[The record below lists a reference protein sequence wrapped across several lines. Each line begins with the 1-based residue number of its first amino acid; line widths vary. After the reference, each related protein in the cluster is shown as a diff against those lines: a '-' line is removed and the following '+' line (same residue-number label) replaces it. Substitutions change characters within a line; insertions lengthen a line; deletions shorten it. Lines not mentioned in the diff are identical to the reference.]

1 MRLARLALAAALLP
15 LSAFAMER
23 PPEPTTSAIPG
34 QCAWEWV
41 EFSGLGVWA
50 EKCNA
55 NGVYQVVAR
64 TDPPQLVLT
73 VDGEPVAT
81 VVQAFDKPVDAPIDA
96 ILPTLRSHGYIPD
109 DDECVFAPAS
119 DATLM
124 TIGPQPRTLAFFEIV
139 PAGARLAALEATPA
153 DEVPEP
159 QCGDYGSSAEGVRYF
174 QTDTRHPTKVVYVN
188 LGQDGTMIDPRTI
201 TLE

>member
-1 MRLARLALAAALLP
+1 MRTAFAVLAALLLP
-15 LSAFAMER
+15 AAAHSAER
-23 PPEPTTSAIPG
+23 PPMPTTSAIPG
-34 QCAWEWV
+34 QCVWEWV
-41 EFSGLGVWA
+41 EFSGLGLWA

-64 TDPPQLVLT
+64 TDPPQFVLM

-81 VVQAFDKPVDAPIDA
+81 VVQAFDKPADADISA
-96 ILPTLRSHGYIPD
+96 ILPALRSYGYIPD

-119 DATLM
+119 EATLM
-124 TIGPQPRTLAFFEIV
+124 TIGPRPRTFAFYEIV
-139 PAGARLAALEATPA
+139 PTGARLAAVEATPA

-159 QCGDYGSSAEGVRYF
+159 QCGDYGSSASGTRFF
-174 QTDTRHPTKVVYVN
+174 QTDTRHPGKVVYVD
-188 LGQDGTMIDPRTI
+188 LGQDGTMIDPATI